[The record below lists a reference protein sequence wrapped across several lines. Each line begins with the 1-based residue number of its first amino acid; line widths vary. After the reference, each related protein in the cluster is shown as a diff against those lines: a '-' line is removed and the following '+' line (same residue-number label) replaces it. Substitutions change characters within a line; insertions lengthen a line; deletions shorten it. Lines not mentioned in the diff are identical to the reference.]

1 MTKAKHPETDPISSE
16 DVSFEKAFTRLEQI
30 LEKMNS
36 NTISLDESLK
46 LYEEADS
53 LIKICGKKLND
64 AEKKV
69 EILIKNRNGDLL
81 LSGPNQSPQTSNFNQ
96 GASDR

>member
-1 MTKAKHPETDPISSE
+1 MTKEKKQEEIT
-16 DVSFEKAFTRLEQI
+16 FEKAFARLEQI

-36 NTISLDESLK
+36 NTISLDESLQ

-53 LIKICGKKLND
+53 LIQICGKKLND

-69 EILIKNRNGDLL
+69 EILIKNRNGDLVL
-81 LSGPNQSPQTSNFNQ
+81 GQTQQPQTENFTP
-96 GASDR
+96 GTSTK

>member
-1 MTKAKHPETDPISSE
+1 MTKEKQPEEI
-16 DVSFEKAFTRLEQI
+16 SFEKAFGRLEQI

-53 LIKICGKKLND
+53 LIQICGKKLND

-69 EILIKNRNGDLL
+69 EILIKNRNGDLQL
-81 LSGPNQSPQTSNFNQ
+81 RPDQRPQTENFAPGSSKNN
-96 GASDR
+96 